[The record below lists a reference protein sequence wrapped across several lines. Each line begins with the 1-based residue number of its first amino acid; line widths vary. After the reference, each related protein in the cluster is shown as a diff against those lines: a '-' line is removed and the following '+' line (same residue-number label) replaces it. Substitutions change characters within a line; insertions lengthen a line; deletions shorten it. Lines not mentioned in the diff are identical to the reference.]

1 MLKIAIL
8 ALLVTGL
15 SSPATSRF
23 HLTLVESNPKAGATL
38 TSSPPEVL
46 LRFNERLDTS
56 RRAITIRGPAGA
68 VAMGPVR
75 SVADTL
81 AFAASIP
88 ATLPA
93 GEYTVSWLAA
103 APDHAAIRGR
113 FTFKVGTGR

>member
-1 MLKIAIL
+1 MIKIAIL
-8 ALLVTGL
+8 AILLTGI
-15 SSPATSRF
+15 SSPALPRM
-23 HLTLVESNPKAGATL
+23 HLTLVESSPKAGAVL
-38 TSSPPEVL
+38 TTSPAEVVL
-46 LRFNERLDTS
+46 KFNERLDAT

-68 VAMGPVR
+68 VAVGPVR

-88 ATLPA
+88 AALPA

-113 FTFKVGTGR
+113 FTFKVGAGR